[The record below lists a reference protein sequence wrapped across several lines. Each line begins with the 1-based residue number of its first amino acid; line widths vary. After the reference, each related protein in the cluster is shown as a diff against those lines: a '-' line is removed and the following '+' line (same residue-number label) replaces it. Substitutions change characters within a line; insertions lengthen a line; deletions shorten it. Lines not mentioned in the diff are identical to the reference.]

1 MVGVG
6 RGREAAGDIVSEVR
20 KQSKDECLSSSLSLS
35 FSLQYW
41 GLNPR
46 TGT

>member
-20 KQSKDECLSSSLSLS
+20 KQSEDECLSSSLSLS
-35 FSLQYW
+35 LFLS
-41 GLNPR
+41 N
-46 TGT
+46 TGD